1 VQLVDTASPPLDL
14 PPRLL
19 CAIAIDYA
27 TSATFGATFGATFAE
42 LEEPQPGERTFERV
56 MRAES
61 HDIWVIRWAV
71 GSRTELHDHGGSA
84 GALYV
89 VEGALVEHQP
99 DAAATQFSQRLEL
112 RESQYRSM
120 SPSHV
125 HAVANESATTA
136 TSVHVY
142 SPPLATMQHFEKGND
157 SQLRRLHREVV
168 EPAAFAGTFAHDG
181 TSANR

>member
-1 VQLVDTASPPLDL
+1 VQLIEKSPPSLSL

-19 CAIAIDYA
+19 AAIAIDFA
-27 TSATFGATFGATFAE
+27 AFGAAFGAAVAE

-56 MRAES
+56 LHAES
-61 HDIWVIRWAV
+61 HDIWLIRWAV
-71 GSRTELHDHGGSA
+71 GSRTEVHDHGGSA
-84 GALYV
+84 GVLYV
-89 VEGALVEHQP
+89 VNGALVEHRPMPLRIGSQP
-99 DAAATQFSQRLEL
+99 RLEL
-112 RESQYRSM
+112 QASEYRSM

-168 EPAAFAGTFAHDG
+168 EPDAIAGTFAHDG